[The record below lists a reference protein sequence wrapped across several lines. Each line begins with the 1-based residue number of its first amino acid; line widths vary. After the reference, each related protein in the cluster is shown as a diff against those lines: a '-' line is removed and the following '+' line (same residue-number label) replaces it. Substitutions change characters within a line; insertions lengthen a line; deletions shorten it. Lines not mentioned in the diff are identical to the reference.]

1 MYEPSNGIKLLLRY
15 AIWQYFRT
23 WRVILLYVHAYLFKT
38 VNEQN
43 KQVEVVKVPSVE
55 NTKYLVKYNGM

>member
-1 MYEPSNGIKLLLRY
+1 MHILLIIMYVPINGIKLLLRCLFGS
-15 AIWQYFRT
+15 ISGL
-23 WRVILLYVHAYLFKT
+23 RVILFYVHAYLFKT

-55 NTKYLVKYNGM
+55 NTK